1 MLGFINNLIEHK
13 NLKTII
19 LSDLANIDESQKK
32 FDKIKEKVIGR
43 ELIFEP
49 SIDEVITLL
58 FENYK
63 KDKTRY
69 YNFLVENQEYITK
82 IIVESKQKNLRSI
95 MFYLDSLNTLIPN
108 VISIKDKI
116 IKEIILFSALICIE
130 FKNGNL
136 KSKDYADYKNLDKI
150 DTIHYGGV
158 IQTLEELDDETEDR
172 ELTYAEV
179 FYNNCLRNR
188 YNNNFFYPAIYSYIL
203 SGYINTSELEIQIK
217 SRYPDI
223 PEETRDFQKLFNYK
237 FRELEDSDFS
247 TLVKKVLNFTKL
259 GSYTIYEYI
268 TIADFLR
275 YFSNN
280 KLIDLSIEQVD
291 NLALDGLEI
300 AKKRKEFDDRKME
313 NLTMFFKP
321 DTENIK
327 LWNEVKKIH
336 LDIKKENDTIQSNRL
351 IELIANEDELELVEI
366 FEKYKFSKE
375 LFLYINIDLLFKS
388 VIRTSNKQMFNF
400 SQLIEN
406 RYKLS
411 NIGEF
416 LYEDLMILKNLKD
429 KIEQYLF
436 DFDSELKLRKFL
448 VDSFLDILIKV
459 CNHFENTS
467 KIGLS

>member
-1 MLGFINNLIEHK
+1 M
-13 NLKTII
+13 
-19 LSDLANIDESQKK
+19 
-32 FDKIKEKVIGR
+32 
-43 ELIFEP
+43 
-49 SIDEVITLL
+49 
-58 FENYK
+58 
-63 KDKTRY
+63 
-69 YNFLVENQEYITK
+69 
-82 IIVESKQKNLRSI
+82 
-95 MFYLDSLNTLIPN
+95 
-108 VISIKDKI
+108 
-116 IKEIILFSALICIE
+116 
-130 FKNGNL
+130 
-136 KSKDYADYKNLDKI
+136 
-150 DTIHYGGV
+150 
-158 IQTLEELDDETEDR
+158 
-172 ELTYAEV
+172 
-179 FYNNCLRNR
+179 
-188 YNNNFFYPAIYSYIL
+188 
-203 SGYINTSELEIQIK
+203 
-217 SRYPDI
+217 
-223 PEETRDFQKLFNYK
+223 FNYK

-388 VIRTSNKQMFNF
+388 VIGTSNKHMFNF

-448 VDSFLDILIKV
+448 IDSFLDILIKV
-459 CNHFENTS
+459 CNHLENTS